1 MLIRK
6 FFIILASVLVS
17 LIFCEGILRVK
28 NYFILDY
35 DVEMWRY
42 AKLLKIKNTNPK
54 INHTHKIN
62 SKAILQGV
70 EIKINNFGQR
80 DIDYNNN
87 FLKEFDR
94 SFLFLGSSVTLGWGV
109 NQEDTYVNLLNNISK
124 NDLKNWIFIN
134 GGIGNYNTERY
145 ANNYL
150 ENWSH
155 LQFTDVVVNFFVND
169 TEIINQQ
176 DTNFFFKNFHLGIVL
191 WKILNNFK
199 SINNNQTI
207 IQYYKEKYLEEFS
220 GYKIA
225 INEILKLKSFYEEN
239 NINFHII
246 LIPDIHKI
254 NPYPLGFVDKQIS
267 KFAKQNNIK
276 YLDIYPSIANVEN
289 KILWNKYNDPHPN
302 ELAHKLFADFIYKN
316 LEK

>member
-1 MLIRK
+1 M
-6 FFIILASVLVS
+6 
-17 LIFCEGILRVK
+17 
-28 NYFILDY
+28 
-35 DVEMWRY
+35 
-42 AKLLKIKNTNPK
+42 
-54 INHTHKIN
+54 
-62 SKAILQGV
+62 
-70 EIKINNFGQR
+70 
-80 DIDYNNN
+80 
-87 FLKEFDR
+87 
-94 SFLFLGSSVTLGWGV
+94 
-109 NQEDTYVNLLNNISK
+109 
-124 NDLKNWIFIN
+124 
-134 GGIGNYNTERY
+134 
-145 ANNYL
+145 
-150 ENWSH
+150 
-155 LQFTDVVVNFFVND
+155 
-169 TEIINQQ
+169 
-176 DTNFFFKNFHLGIVL
+176 
-191 WKILNNFK
+191 NNFK